1 MTNEQLQ
8 ALGIDAKWLE
18 PLNATF
24 DKYEIN
30 TPKRQAAFI
39 GQCSHESGN
48 FKTLQENLNYS
59 AEGLMKTWPSRFPTK
74 EIADQYAR
82 QPAKIAGKVYNGRL
96 GNTSEEE
103 AAKYLG
109 RGLIQLT
116 GKENYEHCGLGIG
129 ADLLVDPTLLLDP
142 RYAALS
148 AGWFWNKKGLN
159 QLADIGDAVT
169 ITKRINGGMIGIDDR
184 VKHTNQALAVLGQD
198 TSQAQQSVASQ
209 SCITIGNIQRGSCIQ
224 DSCGARFLAL

>member
-1 MTNEQLQ
+1 MTNEQLD
-8 ALGIDAKWLE
+8 ALGIDHKWLE
-18 PLNATF
+18 PLEETF
-24 DKYEIN
+24 AKYDIS
-30 TPKRQAAFI
+30 TPQRQAAFI
-39 GQCSHESGN
+39 GQCAHESGN

-59 AEGLMKTWPSRFPTK
+59 AEGLMKTWPSRFATK

-116 GKENYEHCGLGIG
+116 GKENYANCGSGLGV
-129 ADLLVDPTLLLDP
+129 DLVGNPDWLSDPK
-142 RYAALS
+142 YAALS

-159 QLADIGDAVT
+159 SLADASDIET
-169 ITKRINGGMIGIDDR
+169 MTKRINGGLIGLDDR
-184 VKHTNQALAVLGQD
+184 KAKIAKALSVLG
-198 TSQAQQSVASQ
+198 
-209 SCITIGNIQRGSCIQ
+209 
-224 DSCGARFLAL
+224 

>member
-1 MTNEQLQ
+1 MTYDQLDK
-8 ALGIDAKWLE
+8 LGIDHKWLA
-18 PLNATF
+18 PLEETF
-24 DKYEIN
+24 AKYDIS
-30 TPKRQAAFI
+30 TPARQACFI
-39 GQCSHESGN
+39 GQCAHESGN

-103 AAKYLG
+103 ASKYLG

-116 GKENYEHCGLGIG
+116 GKENYANCGLGIG
-129 ADLLVDPTLLLDP
+129 VDFLADPTLLLDA

-148 AGWFWNKKGLN
+148 AGWFWRKRGLN
-159 QLADIGDAVT
+159 DLADASDIET
-169 ITKRINGGMIGIDDR
+169 MTKRINGGLIGLDDR
-184 VKHTNQALAVLGQD
+184 KAKIAKALSILG
-198 TSQAQQSVASQ
+198 
-209 SCITIGNIQRGSCIQ
+209 
-224 DSCGARFLAL
+224 

>member
-1 MTNEQLQ
+1 MTYDQLD
-8 ALGIDAKWLE
+8 AFGIDHKWLA
-18 PLNATF
+18 PLEETF
-24 DKYEIN
+24 VKYDIS
-30 TPKRQAAFI
+30 TPQRQACFI
-39 GQCSHESGN
+39 GQCAHESGN

-103 AAKYLG
+103 ASKYLG

-116 GKENYEHCGLGIG
+116 GKENYVNCGLGLG
-129 ADLLVDPTLLLDP
+129 VDLVGNPDWLLDP
-142 RYAALS
+142 KYAALS

-159 QLADIGDAVT
+159 NLADAQDYET
-169 ITKRINGGMIGIDDR
+169 MTKRINGGLIGLDDR
-184 VKHTNQALAVLGQD
+184 KAKIAKALSVLG
-198 TSQAQQSVASQ
+198 
-209 SCITIGNIQRGSCIQ
+209 
-224 DSCGARFLAL
+224 

>member
-1 MTNEQLQ
+1 MNTEQLTQ
-8 ALGIDAKWLE
+8 LGIDPKWEE
-18 PLNATF
+18 PLQATF

-39 GQCSHESGN
+39 GQCAHESGN

-74 EIADQYAR
+74 EVADQYAR

-103 AAKYLG
+103 AANFLG

-116 GKENYEHCGLGIG
+116 GKENYEHCGSSLGV
-129 ADLLVDPTLLLDP
+129 DLVGNPDWLLDP
-142 RYAALS
+142 KYAALS

-159 QLADIGDAVT
+159 ILADASDIET
-169 ITKRINGGMIGIDDR
+169 MTKRINGGLIGLDDR
-184 VKHTNQALAVLGQD
+184 KAKIAKVLSVLG
-198 TSQAQQSVASQ
+198 
-209 SCITIGNIQRGSCIQ
+209 
-224 DSCGARFLAL
+224 